1 MPHVIWL
8 AECTDDCAE
17 IVGGK
22 ATGLGHLMRYGFSVP
37 RGFAVTTDAYREHV
51 AHNQLGPEIDRLL
64 AGPPEDA
71 SQQIRSLFENS
82 EPSREV
88 QQAVLRAYEHLG
100 GAECPVAVRSS
111 ANVEDLADASFA
123 GQQETYLWLLGGE
136 QVLQHVVRCWASLF
150 TPQAIAYRA
159 HRAVPATDLA
169 MGVVVQHMVPAE
181 VAGVMMTLDPI
192 SGDRSTI
199 TIEAS
204 YGLGAAVVNGEV
216 TPDRFCVD
224 KSTLAVRTREVG
236 DKHLAYRFDPSVAGT
251 RTAPV
256 PPQQRRQPC
265 MSDEE
270 VIQLAELG
278 RRMEHAMDGHPQDME
293 WAIDA
298 DRSIFLLQARPETV
312 WSQMGVGSQVSGLG

>member
-8 AECTDDCAE
+8 AECTEDCAD

-22 ATGLGHLMRYGFSVP
+22 ATGLGHLLSNGFSVP
-37 RGFAVTTDAYREHV
+37 RGFAVTTEAYREHV
-51 AHNQLGPEIDRLL
+51 AHNQLGPQIERLL
-64 AGPPEDA
+64 AGPPEDTA
-71 SQQIRSLFENS
+71 EQIRSLFEKS

-88 QQAVLRAYEHLG
+88 QQEVLEAYEQLG

-111 ANVEDLADASFA
+111 ANLEDTANASFA

-136 QVLQHVVRCWASLF
+136 QVLRHVVRCWASLF
-150 TPQAIAYRA
+150 TSQAIAYRA
-159 HRAVPATDLA
+159 YRGVPVTDLA

-199 TIEAS
+199 TIEAA

-224 KSTLAVRTREVG
+224 KSTLAIRIRELG
-236 DKHLAYRFDPSVAGT
+236 DKHIAYRFDPAVEGT

-256 PPQQRRQPC
+256 PPQQRRQAC
-265 MSDEE
+265 ISDDE
-270 VIQLAELG
+270 VTRLAELG
-278 RRMEHAMDGHPQDME
+278 RRMERAMDGHPQDME

-298 DRSIFLLQARPETV
+298 ERKIFLLQARPETV
-312 WSQMGVGSQVSGLG
+312 WSQMGVGSQVSDLG